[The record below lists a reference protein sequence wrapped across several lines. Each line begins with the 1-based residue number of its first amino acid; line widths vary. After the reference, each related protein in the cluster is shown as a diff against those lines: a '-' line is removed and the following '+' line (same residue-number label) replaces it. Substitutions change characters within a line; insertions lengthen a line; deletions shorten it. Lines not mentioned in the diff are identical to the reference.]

1 MSIVLW
7 NAGLTGSLRRYG
19 EIGLRLAIGE
29 ETGHVYR
36 SMMVES
42 LFIGIAGSMAGTA
55 IGVAIAYYLQVH
67 GFDIGSMTKNSTMM
81 ISDVIRAQVEPFTFV
96 IGFLPGILAT
106 FLGAAMSGIGIYKR
120 QTSQLFKELET

>member
-1 MSIVLW
+1 
-7 NAGLTGSLRRYG
+7 
-19 EIGLRLAIGE
+19 
-29 ETGHVYR
+29 
-36 SMMVES
+36 MMVES
-42 LFIGIAGSMAGTA
+42 LFIGIAGSIAGTA

-81 ISDVIRAQVEPFTFV
+81 ISDVIRAQVEPSTFA

-106 FLGAAMSGIGIYKR
+106 FLGAAISGIGIYKR